1 MRNKSV
7 FIILILA
14 LLALFAS
21 IYPNKSTA
29 IPYWSRI
36 YKTECH
42 TCHFHFP
49 KLTPLGEAFRKQG
62 FRFPDG
68 PYEERVS
75 NQSRHRNVFESL
87 PLSVDLTSI
96 SELER
101 GEGISFN
108 DFGGDFLI
116 MSGGALNRKVSFYGS
131 IDFFVD
137 GGSDDIDVIIP
148 RMSIMYRPFGNSL
161 LNIKVGRFEP
171 RVMGVSNF
179 RTITPAFGI
188 LNRTVGDNEWNLEP
202 SQQGIELSGILG
214 KGRLAYS
221 AGVVEGRGNQ
231 QNDFKDFYGRL
242 EYKFGGM
249 RLDGIQ
255 DGEQFTGLISNSWK
269 DNSLTVGI
277 FGYHGEADV
286 ERIENEFVGIEG
298 AGRFSRTVR
307 AAHTPGLGGDDDG
320 GVRFA
325 SSKRDRF
332 YKTGADIN
340 WFTGKWNILGGY
352 ALQHHSSPISNDADQ
367 SITEHQAFVEI
378 DYAMSHWFTP
388 TIRYEVFLQE
398 NRGNMLQRI
407 QPQLNFMPFGPAV
420 HIFISEDFVKD
431 VGDSGF
437 SATTG
442 IAGIDIV
449 F

>member
-1 MRNKSV
+1 MKKKSVLIILSILTLYIFTYINKSD
-7 FIILILA
+7 
-14 LLALFAS
+14 
-21 IYPNKSTA
+21 A

-36 YKTECH
+36 YKTECR

-49 KLTPLGEAFRKQG
+49 KLTSLGEAFRKQG

-68 PYEERVS
+68 PYEERIH
-75 NQSRHRNVFESL
+75 NQSVHRNVFESI

-108 DFGGDFLI
+108 DLGGDFLI
-116 MSGGALNRKVSFYGS
+116 ISGGALNRKLSFYGS

-137 GGSDDIDVIIP
+137 GDSDDIDVIIP

-171 RVMGVSNF
+171 RVLGVSNF

-188 LNRTVGDNEWNLEP
+188 LNRTIGDNEWNLEP
-202 SQQGIELSGILG
+202 YQQGIELSGILG
-214 KGRLAYS
+214 NGRLAYS
-221 AGVVEGRGNQ
+221 AGIVEGRGNQ

-249 RLDGIQ
+249 RFDGTQ
-255 DGEQFTGLISNSWK
+255 NDEPFTGLISNSWK

-277 FGYHGEADV
+277 FGYHGEADI
-286 ERIENEFVGIEG
+286 ERIDNGFVGIESS
-298 AGRFSRTVR
+298 GRSDRIVR
-307 AAHTPGLGGDDDG
+307 ATHTPGGFGGDDNEG
-320 GVRFA
+320 TRFE

-340 WFTGKWNILGGY
+340 WLMEKWNVMAGY
-352 ALQHHSSPISNDADQ
+352 ALQHHSSPLSNDADQ